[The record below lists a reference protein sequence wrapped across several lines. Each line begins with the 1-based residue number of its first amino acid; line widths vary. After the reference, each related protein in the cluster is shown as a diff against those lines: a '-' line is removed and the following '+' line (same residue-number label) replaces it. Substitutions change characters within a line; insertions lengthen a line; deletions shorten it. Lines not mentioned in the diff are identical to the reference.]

1 VIADNT
7 GGAFPRPSRP
17 DGLVDTFADL
27 DAYLGLPRVAGLW
40 LSPDGRRLVVGV
52 GSPDQKKARFASA
65 LWEVDPEGARP
76 ARRLTRS
83 AKGESSA
90 AFTPSG
96 DLLFVSARPVP
107 DGEDEESTDA
117 SLWLL
122 PADGGDARLVARL
135 PGGLGDVVVAGKAST
150 VLVHSDLLPSATDL
164 AGDKEIRAKRKD
176 ANVNAIL
183 HEQYPVRFWD
193 QDLGPDRSR
202 LLVADLS
209 DDPDA
214 TLDFRD
220 VTGHAPGALHGE
232 SSWDISADGRT
243 VVTTW
248 GVPETGASF
257 RDTLV
262 AIDVAT
268 GEHRTLAD
276 DPDHE
281 YSAPSISPDGTTVAV
296 TVSRRCTP
304 QNCDDSWLGLV
315 PTAGGEMRILTPV
328 WDHWPEAKQ
337 WTPDGTALVVNAD
350 DHGHGPLWRIDA
362 TTGETTRLTGTGAY
376 GNVRISLDG
385 QWVYAL
391 RSAVDHPPAPVR
403 IALADGSEQPL
414 LGPAEALGRAVPM
427 SGRLTE
433 VTTAADDG
441 TPLRAWL
448 ALPHDAGPDQPAPML
463 LWIHGGPLSSWNS
476 WSWRWNPWLAV
487 AKGYAVLL
495 PDPALSTGYGVDFV
509 QRGWRGWGGKP
520 YTDLMSITDATVA
533 RDDIDAARTAAMGGS
548 FGGYMANWVAGHTQ
562 RFRAIV
568 THASVWSLDQMGP
581 TTDAAYY
588 WYRELDAALSDANSP
603 DRWAGDITTPM
614 LVIHGAKDY
623 RVPLGE
629 AIRLWWDLMSR
640 TQGEDGTSQHKFLYF
655 PDENHWILTPGHV
668 RVWYD
673 TVFAFLAHHVLGA
686 DWERPALLG

>member
-1 VIADNT
+1 MIADST
-7 GGAFPRPSRP
+7 GGAFPPPSRP

-52 GSPDQKKARFASA
+52 GSPDEKKARFASA

-96 DLLFVSARPVP
+96 DLLFVSARPSP
-107 DGEDEESTDA
+107 DGEDEETEA
-117 SLWLL
+117 ALWSL
-122 PADGGDARLVARL
+122 PADGGDARVLARL
-135 PGGLGDVVVAGKAST
+135 SGGLGDVVVAGKAST
-150 VLVHSDLLPSATDL
+150 VLVRSELLPSAADQ
-164 AGDKEIRAKRKD
+164 AGDKEIRTKRKD

-209 DDPDA
+209 DDPDT

-220 VTGHAPGALHGE
+220 VTGHAPNALHGE

-248 GVPETGASF
+248 AVPEAGASF
-257 RDTLV
+257 RNTLV

-276 DPDHE
+276 DPDLE
-281 YSAPSISPDGTTVAV
+281 YHAPSISPDGTTVAV
-296 TVSRRCTP
+296 TVWRRCTP
-304 QNCDDSWLGLV
+304 QTSDDSSLGVV
-315 PTAGGEMRILTPV
+315 PTAGGEVRILTPT
-328 WDHWPEAKQ
+328 WDHWPNVAR
-337 WTPDGTALVVNAD
+337 WTPDGTTLVVQAD

-362 TTGETTRLTGTGAY
+362 MTGDVTRLTGTGSY
-376 GNVRISLDG
+376 TDIRISPDG

-433 VTTAADDG
+433 VT
-441 TPLRAWL
+441 
-448 ALPHDAGPDQPAPML
+448 
-463 LWIHGGPLSSWNS
+463 
-476 WSWRWNPWLAV
+476 
-487 AKGYAVLL
+487 
-495 PDPALSTGYGVDFV
+495 
-509 QRGWRGWGGKP
+509 
-520 YTDLMSITDATVA
+520 
-533 RDDIDAARTAAMGGS
+533 
-548 FGGYMANWVAGHTQ
+548 
-562 RFRAIV
+562 
-568 THASVWSLDQMGP
+568 
-581 TTDAAYY
+581 
-588 WYRELDAALSDANSP
+588 
-603 DRWAGDITTPM
+603 
-614 LVIHGAKDY
+614 
-623 RVPLGE
+623 
-629 AIRLWWDLMSR
+629 
-640 TQGEDGTSQHKFLYF
+640 
-655 PDENHWILTPGHV
+655 
-668 RVWYD
+668 
-673 TVFAFLAHHVLGA
+673 
-686 DWERPALLG
+686 

>member
-1 VIADNT
+1 MISD
-7 GGAFPRPSRP
+7 SK
-17 DGLVDTFADL
+17 DTFADL
-27 DAYLGLPRVAGLW
+27 DAYLDLPRVAGLW

-52 GSPDQKKARFASA
+52 GSPDHKKARFASA

-83 AKGESSA
+83 AKGESGA
-90 AFTPSG
+90 AFAPSG

-107 DGEDEESTDA
+107 DGDDDEETEA
-117 SLWLL
+117 TLWSL
-122 PADGGDARLVARL
+122 PADGGDARVLARL
-135 PGGLGDVVVAGKAST
+135 PGGLGDVAVAGKAST
-150 VLVHSDLLPSATDL
+150 VLVRSELLPSAADP
-164 AGDKEIRAKRKD
+164 AGDKEIRTKRKD
-176 ANVNAIL
+176 AHVNAIL

-202 LLVADLS
+202 LLVADLT

-220 VTGHAPGALHGE
+220 VTGHAPNALHGE

-248 GVPETGASF
+248 AVPEAGASF
-257 RDTLV
+257 RNTLV

-268 GEHRTLAD
+268 GEHRTLGD
-276 DPDHE
+276 DPDLE
-281 YSAPSISPDGTTVAV
+281 YHTPSISPDGTTVAV
-296 TVSRRCTP
+296 AVWRRCTP
-304 QNCDDSWLGLV
+304 QTSDDWWLAVV
-315 PTAGGEMRILTPV
+315 PTAGGEVRDLTAT
-328 WDHWPEAKQ
+328 WDRWPGMTR
-337 WTPDGTALVVNAD
+337 WTPDGTTLVVQAD
-350 DHGHGPLWRIDA
+350 DHGNGPLWRIDA
-362 TTGETTRLTGTGAY
+362 TTGDVTRLTGTGSY
-376 GNVRISLDG
+376 TDPRISPDG

-414 LGPAEALGRAVPM
+414 LGPAEALGRAVLV

-433 VTTAADDG
+433 VTTTAEDG

-448 ALPHDAGPDQPAPML
+448 ALPHDAGPDRPAPML
-463 LWIHGGPLSSWNS
+463 LWIHGGPLASWNS

-509 QRGWRGWGGKP
+509 QRGWRGWGGTP
-520 YTDLMSITDATVA
+520 YTDLMSVTDAAVA
-533 RDDIDAARTAAMGGS
+533 RDDIDAERTAAMGGS
-548 FGGYMANWVAGHTQ
+548 FGGYMANWVAGHTK

-581 TTDAAYY
+581 TTDAAFY
-588 WYRELDAALSDANSP
+588 WYRELDPGLADDNSP
-603 DRWAGDITTPM
+603 DRWAAEITTPM

-629 AIRLWWDLMSR
+629 GIRLWWDLTSR
-640 TQGEDGTSQHKFLYF
+640 TQGEDGTTQHKFLYF

-668 RVWYD
+668 KVWYK
-673 TVFAFLAHHVLGA
+673 TIFAFLAHHVLGA
-686 DWERPALLG
+686 DWERPAMLG

>member
-1 VIADNT
+1 VIADST
-7 GGAFPRPSRP
+7 GNGS
-17 DGLVDTFADL
+17 VETFADL
-27 DAYLGLPRVAGLW
+27 DGYLGLPRVAGLW

-52 GSPDQKKARFASA
+52 GLPDRKQARFAGA

-83 AKGESSA
+83 AKGESGGGFA
-90 AFTPSG
+90 PSG
-96 DLLFVSARPVP
+96 DLLFVSGRPS
-107 DGEDEESTDA
+107 DGDDEESDA
-117 SLWLL
+117 ALWSL
-122 PADGGDARLVARL
+122 PADGGEARVVAQL
-135 PGGLGDVVVAGKAST
+135 PGGFDDVVVSGKASA
-150 VLVHSDLLPSATDL
+150 VLVHSRLLPSATDP
-164 AGDKEIRAKRKD
+164 AADKEIRARRKD
-176 ANVNAIL
+176 ANVTAIL

-193 QDLGPDRSR
+193 QDLGPDRGR
-202 LLVADLS
+202 LLVAELS
-209 DDPDA
+209 DEPDGE
-214 TLDFRD
+214 LDFRD

-248 GVPETGASF
+248 AVPEKGASF
-257 RDTLV
+257 RNTLV

-276 DPDHE
+276 DPDFE
-281 YSAPSISPDGTTVAV
+281 YHAPSISPDGTTVAV
-296 TVSRRCTP
+296 NVWRRCTP
-304 QNCDDSWLGLV
+304 QTSDDWWLGVV
-315 PTAGGEMRILTPV
+315 PTAGGEVRILTPT
-328 WDHWPEAKQ
+328 WDRWPNVAR
-337 WTPDGTALVVNAD
+337 WTPDGTTLVVQAD
-350 DHGHGPLWRIDA
+350 DHGHGPLWRVDA
-362 TTGETTRLTGTGAY
+362 TTGDVTRLTGTGAY
-376 GNVRISLDG
+376 TDPRISPDG

-403 IALADGSEQPL
+403 IALADGSEQSL
-414 LGPAEALGRAVPM
+414 LGPAEALGRAVPV

-433 VTTAADDG
+433 VTTKAEDG

-448 ALPHDAGPDQPAPML
+448 ALPHDAGPDKPAPML

-509 QRGWRGWGGKP
+509 QRGWRGWGDKP
-520 YTDLMSITDATVA
+520 YTDLMSITDATEA
-533 RDDIDAARTAAMGGS
+533 RDDIDAERTAAMGGS
-548 FGGYMANWVAGHTQ
+548 FGGYMANWVAGHTK

-603 DRWAGDITTPM
+603 DRWVNDITTPM

-629 AIRLWWDLMSR
+629 AIRLWWDLTSR

-668 RVWYD
+668 KVWYE
-673 TVFAFLAHHVLGA
+673 TIFAFLAHHVLGA

>member
-1 VIADNT
+1 VIADST
-7 GGAFPRPSRP
+7 DGAFPQPSRP
-17 DGLVDTFADL
+17 GGLVDTFADL

-52 GSPDQKKARFASA
+52 GLPDHKKARFASA

-76 ARRLTRS
+76 ARRLTRG

-96 DLLFVSARPVP
+96 DLLFVSARPSP
-107 DGEDEESTDA
+107 DGDDEEA
-117 SLWLL
+117 EAALWSL
-122 PADGGDARLVARL
+122 PADGGDARVLARL
-135 PGGLGDVVVAGKAST
+135 SGGLGDVVVAGKAST
-150 VLVHSDLLPSATDL
+150 VLVRSELLPSATDP
-164 AGDKEIRAKRKD
+164 AGDKEIRTKRKD

-193 QDLGPDRSR
+193 EDLGPDRSR

-220 VTGHAPGALHGE
+220 VTGHAPNALHGE

-248 GVPETGASF
+248 AVPEAGASF
-257 RDTLV
+257 RNTLV

-276 DPDHE
+276 DPNLE
-281 YSAPSISPDGTTVAV
+281 YHAPSISPDGATVAV
-296 TVSRRCTP
+296 TVWRRFTP
-304 QNCDDSWLGLV
+304 QVCDDLWLGVV
-315 PTAGGEMRILTPV
+315 PTAGGEVRILTPT
-328 WDHWPEAKQ
+328 WDHWPNVAR
-337 WTPDGTALVVNAD
+337 WTPDGTTLVVQAD
-350 DHGHGPLWRIDA
+350 DHGHGPLWRVDA
-362 TTGETTRLTGTGAY
+362 TTGDVTRLTGTGSY
-376 GNVRISLDG
+376 TDIRISPDG

-403 IALADGSEQPL
+403 ISLADGAEQPL
-414 LGPAEALGRAVPM
+414 LGPAEALGRAVPI

-433 VTTAADDG
+433 VTTKAEDG

-448 ALPHDAGPDQPAPML
+448 ALPHDAGPDKPAPML

-487 AKGYAVLL
+487 ARGYAVLL

-509 QRGWRGWGGKP
+509 QRGWRGWGGTP
-520 YTDLMSITDATVA
+520 YTDLMSITDATEA

-548 FGGYMANWVAGHTQ
+548 FGGYMANWVAGHTK

-603 DRWAGDITTPM
+603 DKWADEVTTPM
-614 LVIHGAKDY
+614 LIIHGAKDY

-640 TQGEDGTSQHKFLYF
+640 TQGEDGTSKHKFLYF

>member
-1 VIADNT
+1 MIADST
-7 GGAFPRPSRP
+7 GGAFPPPSRP

-52 GSPDQKKARFASA
+52 GSPDEKKARFASA

-96 DLLFVSARPVP
+96 DLLFVSARPSP
-107 DGEDEESTDA
+107 DGEDEETEA
-117 SLWLL
+117 ALWSL
-122 PADGGDARLVARL
+122 PADGGDARVLARL
-135 PGGLGDVVVAGKAST
+135 SGGLGDVVVAGKAST
-150 VLVHSDLLPSATDL
+150 VLVRSELLPSAADQ
-164 AGDKEIRAKRKD
+164 AGDKEIRTKRKD

-209 DDPDA
+209 DDPDT

-220 VTGHAPGALHGE
+220 VTGHAPNALHGE

-248 GVPETGASF
+248 AVPEAGASF
-257 RDTLV
+257 RNTLV

-276 DPDHE
+276 DPDLE
-281 YSAPSISPDGTTVAV
+281 YHAPSISPDGTTVAV
-296 TVSRRCTP
+296 TVWRRCTP
-304 QNCDDSWLGLV
+304 QTSDDSSLGVV
-315 PTAGGEMRILTPV
+315 PTAGGEVRILTPT
-328 WDHWPEAKQ
+328 WDHWPNVAR
-337 WTPDGTALVVNAD
+337 WTPDGTTLVVQAD

-362 TTGETTRLTGTGAY
+362 MTGDVTRLTGTGSY
-376 GNVRISLDG
+376 TDIRISPDG

-433 VTTAADDG
+433 VTTAAEDG

-448 ALPHDAGPDQPAPML
+448 ALPHDAGPDKPAPML

-509 QRGWRGWGGKP
+509 QRGWRGWGDKP

-533 RDDIDAARTAAMGGS
+533 RDDIDAERTAAMGGS
-548 FGGYMANWVAGHTQ
+548 FGGYMANWVAGHTK

-581 TTDAAYY
+581 TTDAAFY

-603 DRWAGDITTPM
+603 DRWVDDITTPM

>member
-1 VIADNT
+1 VIADST
-7 GGAFPRPSRP
+7 GN
-17 DGLVDTFADL
+17 GLVDTFADL

-52 GSPDQKKARFASA
+52 GSPDEKKARFASA

-76 ARRLTRS
+76 ARRLTRG

-96 DLLFVSARPVP
+96 DLLFVSARPSP
-107 DGEDEESTDA
+107 DGDDEETEA
-117 SLWLL
+117 ALWSL
-122 PADGGDARLVARL
+122 PADGGDARVLARL
-135 PGGLGDVVVAGKAST
+135 SGGLGDVVVAGKAST
-150 VLVHSDLLPSATDL
+150 VLVRSELLPSATDP
-164 AGDKEIRAKRKD
+164 AGDKEIRTKRKD
-176 ANVNAIL
+176 AHVNAIL

-193 QDLGPDRSR
+193 EDLGPDRSR

-209 DDPDA
+209 DDPDT

-220 VTGHAPGALHGE
+220 VTGHAPNALHGE

-248 GVPETGASF
+248 AVPEAGASF
-257 RDTLV
+257 RNTLV

-276 DPDHE
+276 DPDLE
-281 YSAPSISPDGTTVAV
+281 YNAPSISPDGTTVAV
-296 TVSRRCTP
+296 TVWRRFTP
-304 QNCDDSWLGLV
+304 QVCDDFWLGVV
-315 PTAGGEMRILTPV
+315 PTAGGELRILTRT
-328 WDHWPEAKQ
+328 WDHWPNVAR
-337 WTPDGTALVVNAD
+337 WTPDGTTLVVQAD

-362 TTGETTRLTGTGAY
+362 TTGDVTRLTGTGSY
-376 GNVRISLDG
+376 TDLRISPDG

-414 LGPAEALGRAVPM
+414 LGPAEALGRAVPV

-433 VTTAADDG
+433 VTTTAEDG

-448 ALPHDAGPDQPAPML
+448 ALPHDAGPDQPAPLL
-463 LWIHGGPLSSWNS
+463 LWIHGGPLASWNS

-509 QRGWRGWGGKP
+509 QRGWRGWGDKP
-520 YTDLMSITDATVA
+520 YTDLMSVTDAVVA

-548 FGGYMANWVAGHTQ
+548 FGGYMANWVAGHTK

-588 WYRELDAALSDANSP
+588 WYRELDAALADDNTP
-603 DRWAGDITTPM
+603 DRWAADITTPM

-629 AIRLWWDLMSR
+629 AIRLWWDLTSR
-640 TQGEDGTSQHKFLYF
+640 TQGEDGTTQHKFLYF

-668 RVWYD
+668 KVWYE
-673 TVFAFLAHHVLGA
+673 TIFAFLAHHVLGA